1 MQMNII
7 WWSKKHSSPR
17 YVTSLGLNSE
27 LILWSSQIEVF
38 YLYFPFVTLWWNY
51 NNAVKWSNGKHILK
65 GFWMLCVC
73 VCVVGVC
80 QWQAKSRYSSRLDT
94 VCKRLVSTDHFDQSF
109 AGPALLVCTVIITML
124 MNGDRVSS
132 NSRPLFWQPP
142 TANRRARS
150 RDLH

>member
-1 MQMNII
+1 MQIHII
-7 WWSKKHSSPR
+7 WWSMKHS
-17 YVTSLGLNSE
+17 YVTSLGLNRELVTKRGILGYIFHLWHSGETITMQWSE
-27 LILWSSQIEVF
+27 AMENTYWKDFGCS
-38 YLYFPFVTLWWNY
+38 
-51 NNAVKWSNGKHILK
+51 
-65 GFWMLCVC
+65 LCVC

>member
-1 MQMNII
+1 MMTANAPIDADLHKIVIYKTTKGYIVRVFGDSNKLRYFTNIF
-7 WWSKKHSSPR
+7 H
-17 YVTSLGLNSE
+17 V
-27 LILWSSQIEVF
+27 
-38 YLYFPFVTLWWNY
+38 WWNY
-51 NNAVKWSNGKHILK
+51 NSTVKQWKTHIERILDAFCE
-65 GFWMLCVC
+65 GW
-73 VCVVGVC
+73 GGC

-94 VCKRLVSTDHFDQSF
+94 VCKRLVSTDHFDQNF
-109 AGPALLVCTVIITML
+109 EGPALFVCTVIITML